1 VYSAFAARIMVVPI
15 TGEIQL
21 GRSPFVERTTREA
34 NEGNYDLIIYEIN
47 TFGGR
52 LDAAVIIRD
61 TIINSRVPTICFI
74 NKRAISA
81 GVLISLAA
89 NKIYMHPNSTMG
101 AAEPVSVGIGLGSQQ
116 ETSEKV
122 ISYWRTELRATAEK
136 NNRDGKIAEAFADKS
151 IEIEDLTEEGK
162 LLTLST
168 SQAIELGM
176 ADATAESISELL
188 ELEGFGDAAITVA
201 KMNSAERVA
210 GFLTQG
216 LVSSLLITVALL
228 GIFFE
233 IKTPGFGVP
242 GIVALV
248 ALALFFGSHYLVNLA
263 GWGEIILFI
272 FGVILLLVEI
282 FLIPGFG
289 IVGTVGIIAI
299 FASLYMS
306 LLGRFVGATDFV
318 SGAKVLA
325 ISFIVSFV
333 VILIALR
340 FLPKFTPFQ
349 RLVLSTSEKET
360 EGYRSSPASYENLL
374 GKEGV
379 ALTMLRP
386 AGTAMIDSVK
396 VSVVTSGD
404 FIEKNSR
411 IKVTEVEGYRV
422 VVEQA

>member
-1 VYSAFAARIMVVPI
+1 MFRSRSVLFGAILFLTICVPVYSAFAARIMVVPI

-168 SQAIELGM
+168 SQAIELGINFKVFALSVGPAFTFYKNAFGAGMVEGIIGGGAWNAKSSPGAKKFAAHYKQVSGEDMGNYWGSIYFYSAMQHFKQAIEKAGTLDQKKIRDVM
-176 ADATAESISELL
+176 AKEKFDTALGPFWYDKRQIS
-188 ELEGFGDAAITVA
+188 
-201 KMNSAERVA
+201 
-210 GFLTQG
+210 
-216 LVSSLLITVALL
+216 
-228 GIFFE
+228 
-233 IKTPGFGVP
+233 
-242 GIVALV
+242 
-248 ALALFFGSHYLVNLA
+248 VNHP
-263 GWGEIILFI
+263 GEIGQWQK
-272 FGVILLLVEI
+272 GVFEVID
-282 FLIPGFG
+282 PG
-289 IVGTVGIIAI
+289 
-299 FASLYMS
+299 
-306 LLGRFVGATDFV
+306 
-318 SGAKVLA
+318 
-325 ISFIVSFV
+325 
-333 VILIALR
+333 
-340 FLPKFTPFQ
+340 
-349 RLVLSTSEKET
+349 EK
-360 EGYRSSPASYENLL
+360 R
-374 GKEGV
+374 
-379 ALTMLRP
+379 
-386 AGTAMIDSVK
+386 TAPP
-396 VSVVTSGD
+396 
-404 FIEKNSR
+404 R
-411 IKVTEVEGYRV
+411 IKP
-422 VVEQA
+422 AWPKK